1 MRLRGYG
8 PALLFVLAMLFV
20 FVRRSPPPAPPSPPS
35 ISDLPCKRSSSY
47 LSALAQL
54 PAVEADEFDPRHPHE
69 WRRFQRPFLQRR
81 LKKWRRGYN
90 ARRHVFI
97 DLGTRDPLGNGSAI
111 VYMQNKHP
119 AMRDGVRF
127 DIYAWEMDPAFH
139 ARIRDAI
146 PRLRPHRLTLV
157 PAAAWVADGRMEFA
171 GSMALDGHQMGQ
183 LQAVGALPGAKNV
196 SSVPTLDF
204 GRWLRQTVQSHDYVA
219 VKMDIEG
226 AEFPLLDHLLA
237 TGVLCLVDELFVE
250 IHFNRYQSTR
260 PGRQQR
266 PNTWSDVRRMGTRL
280 VDEGQ
285 LYYHLWF

>member
-1 MRLRGYG
+1 
-8 PALLFVLAMLFV
+8 
-20 FVRRSPPPAPPSPPS
+20 
-35 ISDLPCKRSSSY
+35 
-47 LSALAQL
+47 
-54 PAVEADEFDPRHPHE
+54 
-69 WRRFQRPFLQRR
+69 
-81 LKKWRRGYN
+81 
-90 ARRHVFI
+90 
-97 DLGTRDPLGNGSAI
+97 
-111 VYMQNKHP
+111 
-119 AMRDGVRF
+119 MRDGVPF

-146 PRLRPHRLTLV
+146 PRVRPHRLTLV

-196 SSVPTLDF
+196 SSVLTLDF

-226 AEFPLLDHLLA
+226 AEFPLLEHMLA